1 LENEAL
7 TVQELEDR
15 RWEEEILRG
24 SHWIRHRVN
33 AAGVSPASKSQQ
45 GMEKVEGQG

>member
-7 TVQELEDR
+7 TIEELEDR
-15 RWEEEILRG
+15 WREEVIPGGTRWIHR
-24 SHWIRHRVN
+24 RVN

-45 GMEKVEGQG
+45 GMEKVEGQD